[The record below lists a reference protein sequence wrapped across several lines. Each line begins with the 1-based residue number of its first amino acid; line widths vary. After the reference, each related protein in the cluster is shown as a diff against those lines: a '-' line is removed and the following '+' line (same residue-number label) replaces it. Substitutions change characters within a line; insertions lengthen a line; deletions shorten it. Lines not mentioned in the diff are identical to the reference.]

1 MYLHNKRSLKN
12 MEILKRLDKYKKF
25 LNVLL
30 GIFGFVTLAFG
41 VFIVI
46 FTFVFAD
53 EEGSLYGSRL

>member
-1 MYLHNKRSLKN
+1 